1 MPSETCSRYAAAA
14 SQQRKLAN
22 EAVKAACPKKGE
34 PQDPCEPMS
43 DAEVASYV
51 QPYGY
56 AALGPLQWERMSSQ
70 TAWPKLTLTMYG
82 HAEIDDHTCY
92 RFRCELDTQVGGA
105 GPRCAPSLSLKWGVQ
120 RRLAHLREGLHD
132 IVQSCLGDGYHKVF
146 GEARFARHGGP
157 PGTSARLEAWL
168 AKLVLH
174 VNDGTAAPEIVAQV
188 LHFFEVPQAPAGST
202 VRALLDFSDVP
213 RPLAKASAP
222 FSADRDSPHKTSLAA
237 FRESELLASRKVSF
251 AIAEGDPSPSE
262 GPCAIG
268 DLNDDG
274 IPSLQCE
281 DEGESVFAA

>member
-22 EAVKAACPKKGE
+22 EAVKTACPKKAE

-92 RFRCELDTQVGGA
+92 RFRCELDTQ
-105 GPRCAPSLSLKWGVQ
+105 PSLSLKWGVH
-120 RRLAHLREGLHD
+120 RRLAHLRKGLHD
-132 IVQSCLGDGYHKVF
+132 IVQSCLGDGYDKVF

-174 VNDGTAAPEIVAQV
+174 VNDGTAAPEVVAQV

-222 FSADRDSPHKTSLAA
+222 FSADRDVSSAHRTSLAA
-237 FRESELLASRKVSF
+237 FRESELLVSRKVSF
-251 AIAEGDPSPSE
+251 SIAEADPAPSE
-262 GPCAIG
+262 GQCAIG
-268 DLNDDG
+268 DFGDDG
-274 IPSLQCE
+274 IHSLQCD
-281 DEGESVFAA
+281 DEEESVFAA